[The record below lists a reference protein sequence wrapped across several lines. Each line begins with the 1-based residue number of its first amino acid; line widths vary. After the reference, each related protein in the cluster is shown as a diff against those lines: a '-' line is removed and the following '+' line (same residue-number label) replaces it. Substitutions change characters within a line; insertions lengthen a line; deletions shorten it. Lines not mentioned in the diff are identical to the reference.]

1 MEGLVIGIDLCDTY
15 TKVNCLE
22 EEKTW
27 TVPTVI
33 CKKKQSDEW
42 FVGKEAYGLVLTGTG
57 IIVDKLL
64 SLVMK
69 NGTATIEGVKYE
81 AVDLLGKFLE
91 KVLELPKQEYGTEKI
106 VQTAVALYRVEGKLM
121 DALLYCAD
129 YLKISRQ
136 RFHVIG
142 HTESFVYYVMSQ
154 RKDVWATQVGLFDL
168 SEEGLTYHEL
178 KVQRSIRKMVVQADR
193 QEMEES
199 FNLDILDNSA
209 GCRMADKILCST
221 GEKLLQK
228 KLFSAVFLTGKGF
241 SNLDWAENFMKL
253 LCAKRRVY
261 GEPDIFAKGA
271 AYHGADFEREKTA
284 YPFACICEGRLKST
298 VSMEVRQKDKEV
310 QMVVAS
316 AGDCWYEA
324 KTSVELLTDG
334 QDFVDFFITSLDTRK
349 KRMVRIPLEG
359 FPERPART
367 TRISVTIGFLDE
379 NTMAV
384 VIKDKGFGEL
394 FPATDTVVRQE
405 VMI

>member
-241 SNLDWAENFMKL
+241 SNLDWAENFMKF

-298 VSMEVRQKDKEV
+298 VFMEVRQKDKEV

>member
-42 FVGKEAYGLVLTGTG
+42 FVGKEAYGMVLTGTG

-91 KVLELPKQEYGTEKI
+91 KVLELPKREYGTEKI

-241 SNLDWAENFMKL
+241 SNLDWAENFMKF

-298 VSMEVRQKDKEV
+298 VFMEVRQKDKEV